1 MIMAILPYQVE
12 VVGKEQRDQV
22 LAWCIQL
29 WPHTLGAT
37 WSMVETG
44 NMRISVH
51 GRTDRFHGWIYQFSF
66 QREED
71 FLLYQIT
78 WA

>member
-1 MIMAILPYQVE
+1 MAILPYQVE
-12 VVGKEQRDQV
+12 VVGEEQRDQV
-22 LAWCIQL
+22 LAWCEQL
-29 WPHTLGAT
+29 WPHTKGAT

-44 NMRISVH
+44 KLQITVY
-51 GRTDRFHGWIYQFSF
+51 GRTDILNGWIYKVAF